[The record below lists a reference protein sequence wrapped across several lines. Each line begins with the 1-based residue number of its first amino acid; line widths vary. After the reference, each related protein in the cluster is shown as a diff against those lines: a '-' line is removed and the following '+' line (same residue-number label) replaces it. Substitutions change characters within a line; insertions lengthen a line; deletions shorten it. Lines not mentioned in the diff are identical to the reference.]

1 MIVDCDFCAVRGA
14 ACGDCVITVLLGEP
28 PGARPATVRL
38 DDTERRALDALAGAG
53 MVPRLRLV
61 PVAPPG
67 SSHNRRNVARRPR
80 VSAKRSTWEAG

>member
-1 MIVDCDFCAVRGA
+1 MIVDCDLCAVRGT

-28 PGARPATVRL
+28 PGAGAGIVRL

-61 PVAPPG
+61 PVAAQG
-67 SSHNRRNVARRPR
+67 SSHNRRNIARRTGQ
-80 VSAKRSTWEAG
+80 SAKRSTREAS